1 MDSISVSGGQLE
13 GWTVGSGEPVLFIHG
28 VIIADAFRGLEQQPD
43 LADSCQLISYHRRGF
58 FGSVDH
64 DGAFSIAQQAAD
76 ARAVLSH
83 YGIDS
88 AHVVGHSYG
97 GAIALQL
104 AMDTPELVASLG
116 LLEPTI
122 FAVPA
127 AAEFMEGAQAIAG
140 IWASGDKAGAV
151 GAFLQAVGGPD
162 YRAAVDQ
169 TVPDGWF
176 DQAVSEVDV
185 LFEVELPALGEWLFG
200 PEQAAGITLPSIAL
214 LGEQSAEIFQQGFA
228 WQQEHL
234 PGVETFTVPGAN
246 HILQMM
252 NPSAVAGALASFVA
266 RHRAG
271 SPALPH

>member
-64 DGAFSIAQQAAD
+64 DGAFSIAQQSAD

-83 YGIDS
+83 YGIDN

-116 LLEPTI
+116 LLEPAI

-214 LGEQSAEIFQQGFA
+214 LGEQSAEISQQGFA